1 MIRFANALAAAAM
14 LLMALSHAG
23 AADVLGTRPAHLPGE
38 LPAVPNDAAI
48 LTRIW
53 APDIDEGYVPQGVTI
68 ADGALLVSSYRSVD
82 PKVGSG
88 PCRVARIDPASGRT
102 TGQFDMP
109 GTCGHAGGLAYLGE
123 GMLLVADTRKLY
135 KIDLARAL
143 AGQGDFVVATLALGG
158 DMKGSLAGFDGTSIF
173 IASSEKD
180 AEKARGFF
188 LPLSLFD
195 TRNGAVLTPT
205 DASRIL
211 AVPALAQGA
220 AFDRDGALWMTF
232 SNSKAGALKKLDA
245 ASGAVL
251 ASYDMVIGIE
261 DISFDAQGRLWTVSE
276 AGTLRWS
283 RWSHSYPVL
292 FSVDPA
298 RLR

>member
-1 MIRFANALAAAAM
+1 MIRFAGALAALAM
-14 LLMALSHAG
+14 VLMAGSHAG
-23 AADVLGTRPAHLPGE
+23 AADVLGTRPAHLSGD

-53 APDIDEGYVPQGVTI
+53 APGIDEGYVPQGVTV
-68 ADGALLVSSYRSVD
+68 ADGALLVSGYRSTD

-88 PCRVARIDPASGRT
+88 PCRVYRIDPASGLA
-102 TGQFDMP
+102 TGRFDMP
-109 GTCGHAGGLAYLGE
+109 ASCGHAGGLAYLGQ

-135 KIDLARAL
+135 NIDLARAL
-143 AGQGDFVVATLALGG
+143 AGQGDFVIATLALGG
-158 DMKGSLAGFDGTSIF
+158 DMKGSLAGFDGKSIL

-180 AEKARGFF
+180 ADKARGFF
-188 LPLSLFD
+188 LSPSLFD
-195 TRNGAVLTPT
+195 THDGAVLTPA
-205 DASRIL
+205 DASHIL

-232 SNSKAGALKKLDA
+232 SNSRAGALKKLDP
-245 ASGAVL
+245 ASGTVL

-261 DISFDAQGRLWTVSE
+261 DLSFDAQGRLWTVSE
-276 AGTLRWS
+276 AGSLRWS
-283 RWSHSYPVL
+283 RWSHRYPVL
-292 FSVDPA
+292 FSIDPA

>member
-1 MIRFANALAAAAM
+1 MIRFASALAVLAM
-14 LLMALSHAG
+14 LLMAGSHAG
-23 AADVLGTRPAHLPGE
+23 AAEVLGTRPAHLSGE

-53 APDIDEGYVPQGVTI
+53 APDIDEGYVPQGVTV
-68 ADGALLVSSYRSVD
+68 AEGALLVSSYRSAD
-82 PKVGSG
+82 PRVGSG

-109 GTCGHAGGLAYLGE
+109 GTCGHAGGLAYLGQ

-143 AGQGDFVVATLALGG
+143 AGQADFVVATLVLGG
-158 DMKGSLAGFDGTSIF
+158 DMKGSLAGFDGKSIF

-180 AEKARGFF
+180 AGRARGFF

-195 TRNGAVLTPT
+195 THDGAVLTPAN
-205 DASRIL
+205 ASRIL

-232 SNSKAGALKKLDA
+232 SNSRAGTLKKLNA

-251 ASYDMVIGIE
+251 ASYDMVIGVE

-283 RWSHSYPVL
+283 RWSHAYPVL
-292 FSVDPA
+292 FLIDPA

>member
-1 MIRFANALAAAAM
+1 MIRFASVLAALAM
-14 LLMALSHAG
+14 LLPVGSHAG
-23 AADVLGTRPAHLPGE
+23 AADVLGTRPAHLGGE

-48 LTRIW
+48 LSRIW
-53 APDIDEGYVPQGVTI
+53 APEIDEGYVPQGVTV
-68 ADGALLVSSYRSVD
+68 ADSALLVSSYRSTD
-82 PKVGSG
+82 PKIGIG
-88 PCRVARIDPASGRT
+88 PCRVHRIDPASGRT

-109 GTCGHAGGLAYLGE
+109 PACGHAGGLAYLGQ

-143 AGQGDFVVATLALGG
+143 GGQTDFVVATLSLGG
-158 DMKGSLAGFDGTSIF
+158 DMKGSLAGFDGKSLF

-195 TRNGAVLTPT
+195 THAGAVLTPA
-205 DASRIL
+205 DASRII

-232 SNSKAGALKKLDA
+232 SNSKTGALKKLDA

-251 ASYDMVIGIE
+251 ASHDMVIGIE
-261 DISFDAQGRLWTVSE
+261 DISFDVQGRLWTVSE
-276 AGTLRWS
+276 AGSLRWS

-292 FSVDPA
+292 FSIDPA

>member
-23 AADVLGTRPAHLPGE
+23 AADVLGTRPAHLSGE

-68 ADGALLVSSYRSVD
+68 ADGALLVSSYRSAD

-109 GTCGHAGGLAYLGE
+109 GTCGHAGGLAYLGQ

-158 DMKGSLAGFDGTSIF
+158 DMKGSLASFDGTSIF

-195 TRNGAVLTPT
+195 TRNGAVLTPA
-205 DASRIL
+205 DASRIF

-232 SNSKAGALKKLDA
+232 SNSRAGALKKLDA

-251 ASYDMVIGIE
+251 ASHDMVIGIE

>member
-1 MIRFANALAAAAM
+1 MIRFASVLAALAM
-14 LLMALSHAG
+14 LLPVGSHAG
-23 AADVLGTRPAHLPGE
+23 AADVLGTRPAHLGGE

-48 LTRIW
+48 LSRIW
-53 APDIDEGYVPQGVTI
+53 APEIDEGYVPQGVTM
-68 ADGALLVSSYRSVD
+68 ADGALLVSSYRSTD
-82 PKVGSG
+82 PKIGIG
-88 PCRVARIDPASGRT
+88 PCRIHRIDPASGRT
-102 TGQFDMP
+102 IAQFDMP
-109 GTCGHAGGLAYLGE
+109 PACGHAGGLAYLGQ

-143 AGQGDFVVATLALGG
+143 GGQTDFVVATLSLGG
-158 DMKGSLAGFDGTSIF
+158 DMKGSLAGFDGKSVF

-180 AEKARGFF
+180 ADKARGFF

-195 TRNGAVLTPT
+195 THAGAVLTPA
-205 DASRIL
+205 DASRII

-232 SNSKAGALKKLDA
+232 SNSKTGALKKLDA

-251 ASYDMVIGIE
+251 ASHDMVIGIE

-276 AGTLRWS
+276 AGSLRWS

-292 FSVDPA
+292 FSIDPA

>member
-1 MIRFANALAAAAM
+1 MIRFAIALAALAM
-14 LLMALSHAG
+14 LLTTGSHAG
-23 AADVLGTRPAHLPGE
+23 AAEVLGTRPAHLSGE

-48 LTRIW
+48 LSRIW
-53 APDIDEGYVPQGVTI
+53 APEINEGYVPQGVTV
-68 ADGALLVSSYRSVD
+68 ADGALLVSSYRSAD

-88 PCRVARIDPASGRT
+88 PCRVYRIDPVSGRT

-109 GTCGHAGGLAYLGE
+109 PACGHAGGLAYLGQ

-143 AGQGDFVVATLALGG
+143 GGQGDFVVATLTLGG
-158 DMKGSLAGFDGTSIF
+158 DMKGSLAGFDGKSIF

-180 AEKARGFF
+180 EAKARAYY

-195 TRNGAVLTPT
+195 THDGAVLTPAE
-205 DASRIL
+205 ASRSF
-211 AVPALAQGA
+211 AVPTLAQGA

-232 SNSKAGALKKLDA
+232 SNSKAGALKRLDA

-251 ASYDMVIGIE
+251 ASYEMVIGVE
-261 DISFDAQGRLWTVSE
+261 DISFDADGRLWTVSE
-276 AGTLRWS
+276 AGSLRWS
-283 RWSHSYPVL
+283 RWSHAYPLL
-292 FSVDPA
+292 FSIDPA

>member
-1 MIRFANALAAAAM
+1 MIRFASVLAALAM
-14 LLMALSHAG
+14 LLPVGSHAG
-23 AADVLGTRPAHLPGE
+23 AADVLGTRPAHLGGE

-48 LTRIW
+48 LSRIW
-53 APDIDEGYVPQGVTI
+53 APEIDEGYVPQGVTV
-68 ADGALLVSSYRSVD
+68 ADGALLVSSYRSTD
-82 PKVGSG
+82 PKIGIG
-88 PCRVARIDPASGRT
+88 PCRVHRIDPASGRT
-102 TGQFDMP
+102 IAQFDMP
-109 GTCGHAGGLAYLGE
+109 PACGHAGGLAYLGQ

-143 AGQGDFVVATLALGG
+143 GGQTDFVVATLSLGG
-158 DMKGSLAGFDGTSIF
+158 DMKGSLAGFDGKSIF
-173 IASSEKD
+173 VASSEKD
-180 AEKARGFF
+180 ADKARGFF

-195 TRNGAVLTPT
+195 THAGAVLTPA
-205 DASRIL
+205 DASRII

-232 SNSKAGALKKLDA
+232 SNSKTGALKKLDA

-251 ASYDMVIGIE
+251 ASHDMVIGIE

-276 AGTLRWS
+276 AGSLRWS

-292 FSVDPA
+292 FSIDPA

>member
-1 MIRFANALAAAAM
+1 MIRFANALAASAM

-23 AADVLGTRPAHLPGE
+23 AADVLGTRPAHLSGE

-68 ADGALLVSSYRSVD
+68 ADGALLVSSYRSAD

-109 GTCGHAGGLAYLGE
+109 GTCGHAGGLAYLGQ

-158 DMKGSLAGFDGTSIF
+158 DMKGSLASFDGTSIF

-180 AEKARGFF
+180 ADKARGFF

-195 TRNGAVLTPT
+195 THNGAVLTPA
-205 DASRIL
+205 DASRIF

-232 SNSKAGALKKLDA
+232 SNSRAGALKKLDA

-251 ASYDMVIGIE
+251 ASHDMVIGIE